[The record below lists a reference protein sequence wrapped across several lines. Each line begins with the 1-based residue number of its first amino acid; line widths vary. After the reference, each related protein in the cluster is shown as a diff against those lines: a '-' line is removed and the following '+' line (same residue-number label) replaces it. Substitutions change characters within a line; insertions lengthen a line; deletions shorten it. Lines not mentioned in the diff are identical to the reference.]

1 MFDRSLIWGCFPIR
15 IAGMAT
21 ALDAGKGRPRE
32 AVEAVKDDGAGALH
46 LAARH
51 GRTPV
56 CAYLVEELRVDVN
69 AMDDSGCSSLPPF
82 C

>member
-1 MFDRSLIWGCFPIR
+1 LGGGFPIR
-15 IAGMAT
+15 VAGTVT

-46 LAARH
+46 LAARN

-69 AMDDSGCSSLPPF
+69 ALDDSG
-82 C
+82 